1 MDAKPKIK
9 ISSDDT
15 TQKLSSKLTA
25 LDLEKKEK
33 DTEEKAKELGLEYI
47 NLDKFPIAQE
57 ALKIIPRDRTESLET
72 VCILY
77 TGDEMRLG
85 SLNPTNPQVN
95 NLIKELGETYHVNVK
110 TYLISE
116 NSFKIALDI
125 YDKIPKITKIE
136 GVSLTEDDLKQ
147 FDDKLDDFKALD
159 KLIEET
165 NLTETINLIIAA
177 SLKFGVSDIH
187 IEAEEKEI
195 KIRFR
200 VDGVLHEVASLPK
213 ESWDQINS
221 RLKLLSG
228 LKLNV
233 GNKPQDGRF
242 TITLKEDKVDV
253 RVSSIPSSFGESIVM
268 RLLKSSSIGLKFEDL
283 GIKGK
288 SFNDLNDEIQKPNGM
303 IITTGPTGSGK
314 TTTLYAILNKLN
326 NEETKIIT
334 LEDPIEYK
342 LKGIVQSQVDSAE
355 LSEGKKGEKK
365 QTARYTFA
373 KGLRSILRQD
383 PDIVMVGEIRDL
395 ETAETAINAALTGHL
410 MLSTLHTNSAAGAIP
425 RFLAMGVQPFL
436 LAPSLNAI
444 IGQRLVRRLCDC
456 KEENKEIDNKK
467 MTDILNALESINP
480 ESGSKIED
488 ISNIKFY
495 KAKGCEKCHN
505 LGYKGRV
512 GIYEIFTMSPEIE
525 KMILSGKVSEYDIE
539 KQAVENG
546 MITMLQDGLLK
557 AADGLTSI
565 EEVFDKVKD

>member
-1 MDAKPKIK
+1 MNNHSKVKIT
-9 ISSDDT
+9 SDDT
-15 TQKLSSKLTA
+15 AQKLSTKLST
-25 LDLEKKEK
+25 LDIEKKEEDVK
-33 DTEEKAKELGLEYI
+33 KKAEEQGLEYI
-47 NLDKFPIAQE
+47 NLDKFPIAQDALKVISRNQTE
-57 ALKIIPRDRTESLET
+57 ALET
-72 VCILY
+72 ICILY

-85 SLNPTNPQVN
+85 SLNPTNPQVAK
-95 NLIKELGETYHVNVK
+95 LVKELSDSYHVHVK
-110 TYLISE
+110 IYLISKY
-116 NSFKIALDI
+116 SFEKALKV
-125 YDKIPKITKIE
+125 YDKIPKVTHVE
-136 GVSLTEDDLKQ
+136 GVSLTAEDLKQ
-147 FDDKLDDFKALD
+147 FDDKLQDFNTLN
-159 KLIEET
+159 KLIKET
-165 NLTETINLIIAA
+165 SLTETINLIIAA
-177 SLKFGVSDIH
+177 SLKFSSSDIH
-187 IEAEEKEI
+187 IEAEEDEI
-195 KIRFR
+195 KVRFR
-200 VDGVLHEVASLPK
+200 IDGVLHNVASLPK

-228 LKLNV
+228 LKLNI

-242 TITLKEDKVDV
+242 TISLAKDSVDV

-283 GIKGK
+283 GVKGK
-288 SFNDLNDEIQKPNGM
+288 SFNDLNNEIKKPNGM

-326 NEETKIIT
+326 DEETKIIT

-355 LSEGKKGEKK
+355 LAEGKKGEKK

-383 PDIVMVGEIRDL
+383 PDVVMVGEIRDL

-436 LAPSLNAI
+436 LAPALNSI

-456 KEENKEIDNKK
+456 KEENKEVDNKT
-467 MTDILNALESINP
+467 MTDILNALKSISSK
-480 ESGSKIED
+480 SGHKIED
-488 ISNIKFY
+488 MSNLKFY

-539 KQAVENG
+539 KEAVDSG

-557 AADGLTSI
+557 AREGLTSI
-565 EEVFDKVKD
+565 EEVFDKVKN